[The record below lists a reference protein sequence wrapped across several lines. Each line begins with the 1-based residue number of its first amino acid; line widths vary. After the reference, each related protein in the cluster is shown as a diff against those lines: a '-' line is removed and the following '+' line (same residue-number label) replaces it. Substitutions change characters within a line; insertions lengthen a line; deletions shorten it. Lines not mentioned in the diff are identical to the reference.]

1 MRDVVGPLT
10 RPQPVLACAVTPSA
24 PVKLRSPYDSTWTR
38 SSRPG
43 FGRRASAS
51 QPNKCQLPE
60 SCLYRAFVQALRT
73 NKPRATVSQAINA
86 SAPMGSVKSKN
97 QWTAAGVSLNF
108 YIAIAIAIAI
118 ANRHRHRPT
127 RPLPRAWVPARG
139 RRTSKMTLIV
149 ALLRGLR
156 CSAADAECRQL
167 TLYSS
172 PSTIRTSRSAPSPRT
187 LTAA

>member
-51 QPNKCQLPE
+51 RPNKCQLPE

-97 QWTAAGVSLNF
+97 QWTAARS
-108 YIAIAIAIAI
+108 IAQLLH
-118 ANRHRHRPT
+118 RHRHRAT
-127 RPLPRAWVPARG
+127 APRARPPAATSMSASARSAYVENDPY
-139 RRTSKMTLIV
+139 RRFAT
-149 ALLRGLR
+149 RLR